1 MRTFLQ
7 NKTAGWYI
15 FGVSVVLAIIAVI
28 AYVARGGDIFTR
40 VDPIAVICSVVG
52 IVLSLVLMWKD
63 VKPLEI
69 VPFVLYFV
77 TFLIFAGSEIEF
89 IGNVVY
95 GTDGQAIDP
104 AFIVTA
110 ACGFLSVICGMVACI
125 MKLEK
130 ERTANC
136 SPPPASGRR

>member
-7 NKTAGWYI
+7 NKAAGWYI

-28 AYVARGGDIFTR
+28 AYVARGGDIFTQ

-52 IVLSLVLMWKD
+52 IVLSLILMWKD

-110 ACGFLSVICGMVACI
+110 VCGFLSVICGMVACI

-130 ERTANC
+130 E
-136 SPPPASGRR
+136 